1 MQEDD
6 FREVRCLRCQ
16 RVFHLCRDDDR
27 GQVYCDDACREA
39 ARTAQKRAARAAHQA
54 SPEGR
59 DDHRDAMREL
69 RARRRVTDQ
78 GSGKVASSATVRS
91 DADTVSMDDTSSP
104 RVLGDDDVDA
114 TGVLVTRAAA
124 EHVRCAV
131 CGRLGRLVRF
141 EFLAWHRR
149 ARHLARLAPRPP

>member
-1 MQEDD
+1 MHDD

-16 RVFHLCRDDDR
+16 VVFYLCRDDDR
-27 GQVYCDDACREA
+27 GQVYCGERCRVA
-39 ARTAQKRAARAAHQA
+39 ARTEQKRAARAAHQA
-54 SPEGR
+54 SAEGR
-59 DDHRDAMREL
+59 DDHRDAMRDL
-69 RARRRVTDQ
+69 RVRRRVTDQ
-78 GSGKVASSATVRS
+78 GSRKVAPSATVRS
-91 DADTVSMDDTSSP
+91 DADTVSMDDTSQL

-114 TGVLVTRAAA
+114 TGALVTRGST